1 MFVQYIEDGT
11 QIFLYFTCMMQRHIY
26 KMYIINLLPYTKV
39 DEKNLKWIIKNDVWS
54 YSIIVPDDGY
64 SRNASCAVNFISTF
78 LFQYRTIHTFVF
90 KRKCAGTCI
99 RGVINMDLFSYTKV
113 KVHELMDTQKLNYQ
127 INYHGKNL
135 FNRVLHHTL

>member
-1 MFVQYIEDGT
+1 MVHRFSYISHAWCKD
-11 QIFLYFTCMMQRHIY
+11 I
-26 KMYIINLLPYTKV
+26 YTKCISSIYCLIL
-39 DEKNLKWIIKNDVWS
+39 KWMKKKSKWIIKNDVWS

-78 LFQYRTIHTFVF
+78 LFQYRTIYTFVF